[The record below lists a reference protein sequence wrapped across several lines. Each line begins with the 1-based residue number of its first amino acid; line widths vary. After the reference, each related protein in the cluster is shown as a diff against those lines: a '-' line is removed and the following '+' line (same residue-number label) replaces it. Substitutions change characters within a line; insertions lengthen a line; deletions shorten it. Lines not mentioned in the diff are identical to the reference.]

1 MSVIVQITLGVG
13 IHNKRIIRHT
23 KKCYKNY
30 KLSVGR
36 YYILINVR
44 LGIL

>member
-13 IHNKRIIRHT
+13 IHKKRIIRQT

-30 KLSVGR
+30 KLVIIR
-36 YYILINVR
+36 
-44 LGIL
+44 